1 MTNKVLATVKG
12 IFFGKAD
19 KVVPAPIVFPPL
31 LNQNTA
37 VIELIDTMR
46 NKEIRTRQFTDSIN
60 TDYLD

>member
-19 KVVPAPIVFPPL
+19 KVTPTPIVFPL
-31 LNQNTA
+31 LINQHTK
-37 VIELIDTMR
+37 D
-46 NKEIRTRQFTDSIN
+46 IRTRQFTDRIN